1 MLLTVPAPPVLGHT
15 ENLAAGLQAPA
26 NTALIGEAAGGA
38 SSAAGEA
45 PAAIGGA
52 PAAAA
57 GGAASTE
64 GGSTP
69 QGILI
74 TVDLYHRGC

>member
-1 MLLTVPAPPVLGHT
+1 MPMLLTVPAPPVLGHT

-69 QGILI
+69 Q
-74 TVDLYHRGC
+74 